1 MQTWQQLLLSSGPG
15 TTFFEFCD
23 ALEVESDGEVA
34 GPSGWGLDHALAA
47 WGSYYE
53 ESFIQ
58 TREYDSDFKRCSRCM
73 VLRLMMRLQTVVPL
87 TARE

>member
-58 TREYDSDFKRCSRCM
+58 TREYDFDFNRCSR
-73 VLRLMMRLQTVVPL
+73 
-87 TARE
+87 